1 MATFTYE
8 QLRDFE
14 RRRYKQTP
22 APATAVNDEG
32 ELHNEIF
39 DYCRS
44 KGWIPLHGSM
54 AARTHRTEGE
64 WDFTIVADNKRVFFI
79 ECKKKGGKVTT
90 EQAGLIMQA
99 ARLGHTVYVVYSMD
113 DFFKAIG
120 KEELKVMKADPPP
133 GWIQNGPS

>member
-1 MATFTYE
+1 MATFTE
-8 QLRDFE
+8 QQLRDYE
-14 RRRYKQTP
+14 ARAYARTSRGLVEVGEPVT
-22 APATAVNDEG
+22 DEG

-54 AARTHRTEGE
+54 ANRTHRTEGE

-99 ARLGHTVYVVYSMD
+99 ARLGHQVYVVYSMD
-113 DFFKAIG
+113 DF
-120 KEELKVMKADPPP
+120 LKV
-133 GWIQNGPS
+133 IHGPSQTTGNT

>member
-1 MATFTYE
+1 MITENQFRE
-8 QLRDFE
+8 ME
-14 RRRYKQTP
+14 RRVYKQSP

-32 ELHNEIF
+32 QLHNEIW

-64 WDFTIVADNKRVFFI
+64 WDFTIVADNSRTFFI

-99 ARLGHTVYVVYSMD
+99 ARLGHTVYVVYSME
-113 DFFKAIG
+113 DFLQVIH
-120 KEELKVMKADPPP
+120 
-133 GWIQNGPS
+133 GPSKTAGHD